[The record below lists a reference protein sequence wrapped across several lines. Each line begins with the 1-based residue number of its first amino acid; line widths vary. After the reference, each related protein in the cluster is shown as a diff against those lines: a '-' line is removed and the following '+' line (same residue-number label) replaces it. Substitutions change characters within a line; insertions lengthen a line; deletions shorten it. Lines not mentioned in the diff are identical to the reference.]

1 MNKDV
6 IIWACSMQKI
16 SNKFIEHFNNVSG
29 GKKLL
34 WRIMCKYDDKA
45 NMEHQRIRRHSKG
58 CYHVARVS
66 VQWPSLV
73 DIIIKVV
80 VKMRGDY

>member
-1 MNKDV
+1 MIV
-6 IIWACSMQKI
+6 WACSRQKV
-16 SNKFIEHFNNVSG
+16 SNKFIEHFNDVLG
-29 GKKLL
+29 GKKRI

-45 NMEHQRIRRHSKG
+45 NMEHQRRRRHSKG

-66 VQWPSLV
+66 LQGPSLV

-80 VKMRGDY
+80 VNKVAGDY